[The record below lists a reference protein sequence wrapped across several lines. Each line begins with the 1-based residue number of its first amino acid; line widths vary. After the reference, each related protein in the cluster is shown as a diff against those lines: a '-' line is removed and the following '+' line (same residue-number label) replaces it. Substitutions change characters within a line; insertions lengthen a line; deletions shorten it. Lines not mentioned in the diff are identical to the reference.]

1 MLNSAKITYN
11 DVLTNCEFYNQIL
24 GPTSLSK
31 LTVSVSLCRAAQFI
45 NPRHTCAARVA
56 VLGLS
61 ICVSVCL
68 SVCLPLFS
76 NYGNEA
82 ARERYTHLQ
91 RNKHSKDNVA
101 DLAKTAA
108 FWQEKPA
115 PPWNTFHDPTHQLA
129 QCACV
134 FITCLGT
141 CSTGSAPGASST
153 SRSPALLQMLLQVPL
168 ACFRTVVSITR
179 VCSYIPHGSCCRSCV
194 SQLLTRAA
202 PAAHTNRV

>member
-1 MLNSAKITYN
+1 MRSEGYGTW
-11 DVLTNCEFYNQIL
+11 
-24 GPTSLSK
+24 SLH
-31 LTVSVSLCRAAQFI
+31 LCVFLSLC
-45 NPRHTCAARVA
+45 
-56 VLGLS
+56 LS
-61 ICVSVCL
+61 TFNSRTT
-68 SVCLPLFS
+68 
-76 NYGNEA
+76 GNEA
-82 ARERYTHLQ
+82 ACERYTHLQ
-91 RNKHSKDNVA
+91 RNKHSKNNVA

-153 SRSPALLQMLLQVPL
+153 SRSPALLQMLLQVLL
-168 ACFRTVVSITR
+168 ACFRTVGSITR
-179 VCSYIPHGSCCRSCV
+179 VCSYIPHGSCYRSCV

-202 PAAHTNRV
+202 PAANTNRV